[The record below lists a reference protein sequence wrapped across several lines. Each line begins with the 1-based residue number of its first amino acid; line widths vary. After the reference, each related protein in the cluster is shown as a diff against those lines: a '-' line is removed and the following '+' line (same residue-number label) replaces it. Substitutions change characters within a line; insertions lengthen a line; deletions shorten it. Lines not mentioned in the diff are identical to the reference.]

1 MNFCF
6 HTFLIL
12 KMKSNSLNEVFCVLC
27 SNLFLHI
34 LFFFLDKFVK
44 TFALE
49 KGVWKCR
56 ELKTVAS
63 FVIIF

>member
-34 LFFFLDKFVK
+34 LFFFFWINL
-44 TFALE
+44 
-49 KGVWKCR
+49 
-56 ELKTVAS
+56 LKHLLWRKEFGNVENLKL
-63 FVIIF
+63 